1 MKKQQKKVIKTKDY
15 ILIADFKQ
23 QKKHWRKGEKIAL
36 SEKGAD
42 YLRTIKKI
50 K

>member
-1 MKKQQKKVIKTKDY
+1 MKNKEKKVIKRKDY
-15 ILIADFKQ
+15 ILIDDFKQ
-23 QKKHWRKGEKIAL
+23 QKKHWKKGEKFPAT
-36 SEKGAD
+36 EKGAA